1 MPMPSISDMTPW
13 GYMASDVTDLIT
25 PQDIEDA
32 TGGRI
37 KATDPRL
44 PSTISSVSAAIRDY
58 CRWHVAPSLACTWVG
73 DPHGDVIV
81 LPARI
86 VTSVSSVMTDATLGE
101 DITGD
106 ALDPSSY
113 RWYPDGRVY
122 VGRGCRRGIMAVSY
136 TAGIDAASTS
146 LSSIASQIAAN
157 ALVATA
163 GVQREQA
170 GQVSITYNA
179 VASGVSGGIA
189 LLERDRMLLEP
200 YRLEALS

>member
-1 MPMPSISDMTPW
+1 MLSISDMTPW
-13 GYMASDVTDLIT
+13 GYMASDVPDLIT
-25 PQDIEDA
+25 PQDIADT

-37 KATDPRL
+37 KVDDPRL
-44 PSTISSVSAAIRDY
+44 PSTIASVSAAIRDY
-58 CRWHVAPSLACTWVG
+58 CRWHVAPSLSCTWVG

-86 VTSVSSVMTDATLGE
+86 VTGVSSVMTDAQLGE
-101 DITGD
+101 DVTGD
-106 ALDPSSY
+106 ALDPSAY

-122 VGRGCRRGIMAVSY
+122 VGARRCPRGIMAVSY
-136 TAGIDAASTS
+136 TAGIDASRTA
-146 LSSIASQIAAN
+146 LASIASQIAAN

>member
-1 MPMPSISDMTPW
+1 MPSISDMTPW
-13 GYMASDVTDLIT
+13 GYMASDVPDLIT

-44 PSTISSVSAAIRDY
+44 PSTIASVSAAIRDY
-58 CRWHVAPSLACTWVG
+58 CRWHVAPSLACTWAG
-73 DPHGDVIV
+73 DPHGDVVV

-86 VTSVSSVMTDATLGE
+86 ITSVSSVMTDAKLGE
-101 DITGD
+101 DITGY

-122 VGRGCRRGIMAVSY
+122 VGRGCGRGIMAVSY
-136 TAGIDAASTS
+136 TAGIDASSTS

>member
-1 MPMPSISDMTPW
+1 MQISSMTPW
-13 GYMASDVTDLIT
+13 GYMSENVPDIIT
-25 PQDIEDA
+25 PQDVED
-32 TGGRI
+32 TTCGRI
-37 KATDPRL
+37 KADDPRL
-44 PSTISSVSAAIRDY
+44 ASTIASVSAAIRDY
-58 CRWHVAPSLACTWVG
+58 CRWHVSPSLECEWVG
-73 DPHGDVIV
+73 DSHGDVII

-86 VTSVSSVMTDATLGE
+86 VTAVSSVIDNVTIAGEVSGDTVDA
-101 DITGD
+101 
-106 ALDPSSY
+106 SWY

-122 VGRGCRRGIMAVSY
+122 ISPRRCRHGIVGVTY
-136 TAGIDAASTS
+136 TAGIDASSTS
-146 LSSIASQIAAN
+146 LVSIASQIAAN

>member
-13 GYMASDVTDLIT
+13 GYMASDVPDLIT

-58 CRWHVAPSLACTWVG
+58 CRWHVAPSLTCTWAG

-86 VTSVSSVMTDATLGE
+86 ITGVTSVMTNAKLGE

-106 ALDPSSY
+106 ELDPSSY
-113 RWYPDGRVY
+113 HWYPDGRVY
-122 VGRGCRRGIMAVSY
+122 VGRGCGRGIMAVTY
-136 TAGIDAASTS
+136 TAGIDAESTS

-179 VASGVSGGIA
+179 VAAGVSGGIA
-189 LLERDRMLLEP
+189 LLERDRMLLAP